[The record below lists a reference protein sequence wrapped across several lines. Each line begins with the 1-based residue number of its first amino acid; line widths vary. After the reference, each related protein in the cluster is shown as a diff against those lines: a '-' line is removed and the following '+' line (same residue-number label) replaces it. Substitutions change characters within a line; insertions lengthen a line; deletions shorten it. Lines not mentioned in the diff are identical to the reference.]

1 MDKQTE
7 CSIVNAILDLVGS
20 EAFSAVLIKVSSL
33 YKFVHLFV

>member
-1 MDKQTE
+1 MDKLAE

>member
-1 MDKQTE
+1 MNNQAE

-33 YKFVHLFV
+33 YKFVHLLV

>member
-1 MDKQTE
+1 MDKQVE